1 MQEATHQALSSAY
14 ESILTDET
22 LDCLSQVE
30 TNLAGVFL
38 PSAPAKPVSLMI
50 VGRETTSWFGGF
62 PKIHTMDRAE
72 YIAASM
78 ERHHQAI
85 GQRAGRSKFRQF
97 YKKAEK
103 IVEPTGGSVAWHNLF
118 AISFKKNSPV
128 RCKAIS
134 HIADLSRKL
143 LLAQIEILQPRAVLF
158 VSGPSAD
165 EKLELHEALRAE
177 LRSQTATLSAAD
189 FSSKHIPKELQDNY
203 LTFLEVKGFPKNA
216 IVKDTAYIT
225 AKLKRR
231 RKYVFGNGVW
241 ISTPPDVEA
250 DAIKI
255 ESDELIGTTIVTI
268 NSQIATQN

>member
-1 MQEATHQALSSAY
+1 MQEATHQALSRAY
-14 ESILTDET
+14 QAILTDEA
-22 LDCLSQVE
+22 LASLEQVE
-30 TNLAGVFL
+30 TDLAGVFL
-38 PSAPAKPVSLMI
+38 PSAPANPVSLMI

-62 PKIHTMDRAE
+62 RKIHSAPRAE

-103 IVEPTGGSVAWHNLF
+103 IIEPTGGSVAWHNLF

-158 VSGPSAD
+158 VSGPSYD
-165 EKLELHEALRAE
+165 
-177 LRSQTATLSAAD
+177 S
-189 FSSKHIPKELQDNY
+189 
-203 LTFLEVKGFPKNA
+203 
-216 IVKDTAYIT
+216 YIKACFQGRMT
-225 AKLKRR
+225 GSHVYEKRR
-231 RKYVFGNGVW
+231 LWGFKIDG
-241 ISTPPDVEA
+241 TPCFRTNHPRCA
-250 DAIKI
+250 KG
-255 ESDELIGTTIVTI
+255 ESARTKSLQLLLGTNN
-268 NSQIATQN
+268 NS